1 MENNPPKPNQ
11 HNGQN
16 GSYHW
21 DPFDPE
27 ASRKQ
32 YQSMIDDR
40 RKLHNEE
47 AHNVMRAIKTSGDL
61 DGLIVE
67 PRDITFATQDHD
79 EKIFI
84 YVRRHW
90 SENIG
95 WFIRNF
101 VYSLLPFFLAWIA
114 RVFSLGIDFL
124 TTRDYVILL
133 LVYYSLIVTNVFKDF
148 FDWYFDPYIITNRRV
163 VHYEFKPFSRYVVKE
178 ALLSNIENVLE
189 KSAGILANVWGYGS
203 LTISTARSDLFD
215 FNRIPNPTKVRDILV
230 DLSNIARKYDGDNN

>member
-1 MENNPPKPNQ
+1 MNDNSKKV
-11 HNGQN
+11 NGN
-16 GSYHW
+16 GYSW
-21 DPFDPE
+21 DPFDPD
-27 ASRKQ
+27 SSKKQ
-32 YQSMIDDR
+32 YESMINQR
-40 RKLHNEE
+40 RELQDEE
-47 AHNVMRAIKTSGDL
+47 THSVMRAIRTSGDL
-61 DGLIVE
+61 DGLLVE
-67 PRDITFATQDHD
+67 PKNITFATQDHD

-95 WFIRNF
+95 WFSRNL
-101 VYSLLPFFLAWIA
+101 VYALLPLLLSAIA
-114 RVFSLGIDFL
+114 NLFSLGIDFL
-124 TTRDYVILL
+124 TSRDYVIIL

-148 FDWYFDPYIITNRRV
+148 FDWYFDPYIITNKRV

-178 ALLSNIENVLE
+178 ALLSNIENVQE